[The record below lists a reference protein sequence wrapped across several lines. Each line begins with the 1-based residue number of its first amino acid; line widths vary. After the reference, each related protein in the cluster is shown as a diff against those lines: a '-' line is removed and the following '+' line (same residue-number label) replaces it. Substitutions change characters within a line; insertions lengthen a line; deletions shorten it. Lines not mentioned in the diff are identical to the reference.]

1 MESQRSRGE
10 DKPCRWFTQI
20 MSLRHLAPVIQER
33 ILGLPAVSSAA
44 EEGVN
49 ERQLRG
55 MAQRCDWREQM
66 RMWEELESGQR
77 KSTRGGEE
85 RGRSRS

>member
-1 MESQRSRGE
+1 
-10 DKPCRWFTQI
+10 

-33 ILGLPAVSSAA
+33 ILALPAVWSAA

-66 RMWEELESGQR
+66 QMWEELESGLR
-77 KSTRGGEE
+77 ESTRGGREK
-85 RGRSRS
+85 GRSRS